1 MGRKEKKYKPAVD
14 ETHAEEPLAALQN
27 RVTITTL
34 EALEE
39 QTRQQTR
46 NMTHEQRM
54 EYLCKLIGVIHG
66 SDLSQ
71 YENEFYKGKIR
82 INIPEWKF

>member
-1 MGRKEKKYKPAVD
+1 MGRKEKKYKPVVE
-14 ETHAEEPLAALQN
+14 ETQAEEPQAALQN

-39 QTRQQTR
+39 SDREHTR

-54 EYLCKLIGVIHG
+54 EYLCKLISITYGD
-66 SDLSQ
+66 DLSQ
-71 YENEFYKGKIR
+71 YEKEFYNGIIR
-82 INIPEWKF
+82 INMPE